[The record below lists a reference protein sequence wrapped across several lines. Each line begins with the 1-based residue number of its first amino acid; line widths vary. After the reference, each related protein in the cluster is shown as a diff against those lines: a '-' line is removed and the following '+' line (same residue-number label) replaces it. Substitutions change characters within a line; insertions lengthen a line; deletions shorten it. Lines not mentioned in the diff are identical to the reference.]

1 MKVTVLLENATPT
14 SRLAA
19 RHGLA
24 LWVEAAGRRILFDMG
39 PDAAFLANAEE
50 LGIDVATADAAVLSH
65 GHADHGGGLGAYLA
79 AADARSAQAPVFVR
93 AHAFDVHLSGSGE
106 RRHAISL
113 DPALAGAAR
122 LVTVTEDALDI
133 APGLTLFATTARPHS
148 EPASN
153 ARLFAVPGEAP
164 DGAPS
169 KPVATP
175 GGDAL
180 GGAPANA
187 AGAEVVA
194 DDFSHEQSLLVREGG
209 RTVLISACSHAGIL
223 NIMDEAERL
232 AARPLDAVVAGFHLM
247 APSALSTADDTTV
260 RALARELAAHPARY
274 FTFHCT
280 GLAAYSVLR
289 DELGPRVSYL
299 ACGST
304 VEL

>member
-19 RHGLA
+19 RHGLS
-24 LWVEAAGRRILFDMG
+24 LWVEAAGRRVLFDMG
-39 PDAAFLANAEE
+39 PDAAFLTNAEE
-50 LGIDVATADAAVLSH
+50 LGIDIATANAAVLSH

-79 AADARSAQAPVFVR
+79 VTDARGAHAPVFVR
-93 AHAFDVHLSGSGE
+93 AHAFDTHLSGSGE
-106 RRHAISL
+106 RRHTISL
-113 DPALAGAAR
+113 DPALAGTER
-122 LVTVTEDALDI
+122 LVVVTEDARDI
-133 APGLTLFATTARPHS
+133 APGLTLFATTVRPHP

-153 ARLFAVPGEAP
+153 GRLFAVPAGTSA
-164 DGAPS
+164 D
-169 KPVATP
+169 
-175 GGDAL
+175 
-180 GGAPANA
+180 A

-209 RTVLISACSHAGIL
+209 RAVLISACSHAGIL

-232 AARPLDAVVAGFHLM
+232 AAAPLEAVIAGFHLM

-260 RALARELAAHPARY
+260 RALARELAARPARY

-280 GLAAYSVLR
+280 GLAAYSILR

-299 ACGST
+299 ACGSS

>member
-1 MKVTVLLENATPT
+1 MKATVLLENATPT

-50 LGIDVATADAAVLSH
+50 LGIDVATAAAVVLSH

-79 AADARSAQAPVFVR
+79 AADARSAQAPIFVR

-133 APGLTLFATTARPHS
+133 APGLTLFATTARPHP

-153 ARLFAVPGEAP
+153 ARLFAVPAGTSA
-164 DGAPS
+164 D
-169 KPVATP
+169 
-175 GGDAL
+175 
-180 GGAPANA
+180 A

>member
-50 LGIDVATADAAVLSH
+50 LGIDVATADAVVLSH

-133 APGLTLFATTARPHS
+133 APGLTLFATTARPHP

-153 ARLFAVPGEAP
+153 ARLFAVPAGTSA
-164 DGAPS
+164 D
-169 KPVATP
+169 
-175 GGDAL
+175 
-180 GGAPANA
+180 A

>member
-50 LGIDVATADAAVLSH
+50 LGIDVATADAVVLSH

-79 AADARSAQAPVFVR
+79 AADARSAQAPIFVR

-133 APGLTLFATTARPHS
+133 APGLTLFATTARPHP

-153 ARLFAVPGEAP
+153 ARLFAVPAGTSA
-164 DGAPS
+164 D
-169 KPVATP
+169 
-175 GGDAL
+175 
-180 GGAPANA
+180 A

-194 DDFSHEQSLLVREGG
+194 DGFSHEQSLLVREGG

>member
-79 AADARSAQAPVFVR
+79 AADARS
-93 AHAFDVHLSGSGE
+93 
-106 RRHAISL
+106 ISL

-232 AARPLDAVVAGFHLM
+232 AAAPLDAVVAGFHLM
-247 APSALSTADDTTV
+247 APSALSTADDMTV

>member
-50 LGIDVATADAAVLSH
+50 LGIDVATADAVVLSH

-79 AADARSAQAPVFVR
+79 AADARSAQAPIFVR

-133 APGLTLFATTARPHS
+133 APGLTLFATTARPHP

-153 ARLFAVPGEAP
+153 ARLFAVPAGTSA
-164 DGAPS
+164 D
-169 KPVATP
+169 
-175 GGDAL
+175 
-180 GGAPANA
+180 A

>member
-1 MKVTVLLENATPT
+1 MKATVLLENATPT

-24 LWVEAAGRRILFDMG
+24 LWVEAAGRCILFDMG
-39 PDAAFLANAEE
+39 PDAAFLNNAEE
-50 LGIDVATADAAVLSH
+50 LGIDIATADAAVLSH

-79 AADARSAQAPVFVR
+79 AADARSAPAPVFVR

-113 DPALAGAAR
+113 DPALAGAVR

-133 APGLTLFATTARPHS
+133 APGLTLFATTARPHP
-148 EPASN
+148 EPVSN
-153 ARLFAVPGEAP
+153 ARLFAVPAGTSA
-164 DGAPS
+164 D
-169 KPVATP
+169 
-175 GGDAL
+175 
-180 GGAPANA
+180 A

>member
-50 LGIDVATADAAVLSH
+50 LGIDVVTADAAVLSH

-79 AADARSAQAPVFVR
+79 SADARGTQAPIFVR

-106 RRHAISL
+106 RRHTISL

-133 APGLTLFATTARPHS
+133 APGLTLFATTARPHP

-153 ARLFAVPGEAP
+153 ARLFAVPAGTSA
-164 DGAPS
+164 D
-169 KPVATP
+169 
-175 GGDAL
+175 
-180 GGAPANA
+180 A

-247 APSALSTADDTTV
+247 APSALSTAADATV

-280 GLAAYSVLR
+280 GFAAYSVLR

>member
-24 LWVEAAGRRILFDMG
+24 LWVEAAGKRILFDMG
-39 PDAAFLANAEE
+39 PDAAFLTNAEE
-50 LGIDVATADAAVLSH
+50 LGVDVATADAAVLSH
-65 GHADHGGGLGAYLA
+65 GHADHGGGLGTYLTVT
-79 AADARSAQAPVFVR
+79 DARGAHAPVFVR
-93 AHAFDVHLSGSGE
+93 AHAFGMHLSGSGE
-106 RRHAISL
+106 RRHTISL
-113 DPALAGAAR
+113 DPALAGAERVVA
-122 LVTVTEDALDI
+122 VTEDARDI
-133 APGLTLFATTARPHS
+133 APGLTLFATAVRPHP

-153 ARLFAVPGEAP
+153 ARLFAVPAGTSDGAPGKSADAP
-164 DGAPS
+164 DGGALDG
-169 KPVATP
+169 TP
-175 GGDAL
+175 ADAS
-180 GGAPANA
+180 
-187 AGAEVVA
+187 GAEVVA

-209 RTVLISACSHAGIL
+209 CAVLISACSHAGIL

-232 AARPLDAVVAGFHLM
+232 AGAPLDAVIAGFHLM
-247 APSALSTADDTTV
+247 APSALSLADDEAV
-260 RALARELAAHPARY
+260 RKLAGELAARPARY

-299 ACGST
+299 ACGSS

>member
-19 RHGLA
+19 RHGLS
-24 LWVEAAGRRILFDMG
+24 LWVEAAGRRVLFDMG
-39 PDAAFLANAEE
+39 PDAAFLTNAEE
-50 LGIDVATADAAVLSH
+50 LGIDIATANAAVLSH
-65 GHADHGGGLGAYLA
+65 GHADHGGGLGTYLA
-79 AADARSAQAPVFVR
+79 VTDARGAHAPVFVR
-93 AHAFDVHLSGSGE
+93 AHAFDRHLSGSGE
-106 RRHAISL
+106 RRHTISL
-113 DPALAGAAR
+113 DPALAGTER
-122 LVTVTEDALDI
+122 LVVVTEDAHDI
-133 APGLTLFATTARPHS
+133 APGLTLFATTVRPHP

-153 ARLFAVPGEAP
+153 GRLFAVPAGTSDSAP
-164 DGAPS
+164 GKPANAP
-169 KPVATP
+169 V
-175 GGDAL
+175 GDAL
-180 GGAPANA
+180 DGTSADA

-209 RTVLISACSHAGIL
+209 RAVLISACSHAGIL

-232 AARPLDAVVAGFHLM
+232 AAAPLDAVIAGFHLM

-280 GLAAYSVLR
+280 GLAAYSLLR

-299 ACGST
+299 ACGSS

>member
-24 LWVEAAGRRILFDMG
+24 LWAEAAGRRILFDMG

-79 AADARSAQAPVFVR
+79 SADARGTQAPIFVR

-133 APGLTLFATTARPHS
+133 APGLTLFATMARPHP

-153 ARLFAVPGEAP
+153 ARLFAVPA
-164 DGAPS
+164 GAS
-169 KPVATP
+169 A
-175 GGDAL
+175 DA
-180 GGAPANA
+180 AD
-187 AGAEVVA
+187 AEVVA

>member
-50 LGIDVATADAAVLSH
+50 LGIDAATADAVVLSH

-79 AADARSAQAPVFVR
+79 AADARGAQAPVFVH
-93 AHAFDVHLSGSGE
+93 AHAFDTHLSGSGE

-133 APGLTLFATTARPHS
+133 APGLTLFATTARPHP

-153 ARLFAVPGEAP
+153 ARLFAVPAGTSA
-164 DGAPS
+164 D
-169 KPVATP
+169 
-175 GGDAL
+175 
-180 GGAPANA
+180 A

-247 APSALSTADDTTV
+247 APSALSSADEDAV
-260 RALARELAAHPARY
+260 RELARELAARPARY

-299 ACGST
+299 ACGSA
-304 VEL
+304 VKL

>member
-79 AADARSAQAPVFVR
+79 AADARGAQAPVFVR
-93 AHAFDVHLSGSGE
+93 VHAFDVHLSGSGE

-113 DPALAGAAR
+113 DPALADDAR
-122 LVTVTEDALDI
+122 LVTVAGDALDI
-133 APGLTLFATTARPHS
+133 APGLTLFATTVRPHP

-153 ARLFAVPGEAP
+153 ARLFAAPGAM
-164 DGAPS
+164 
-169 KPVATP
+169 P
-175 GGDAL
+175 GGAL
-180 GGAPANA
+180 SEPAAAP
-187 AGAEVVA
+187 GAEVVA

-209 RTVLISACSHAGIL
+209 RAVLISACSHAGIL

-232 AARPLDAVVAGFHLM
+232 AAAPLDAVIAGFHLM
-247 APSALSTADDTTV
+247 APSALSTADDAAV
-260 RALARELAAHPARY
+260 RALACELAARPARY

-280 GLAAYSVLR
+280 GLSAYSVLR

>member
-133 APGLTLFATTARPHS
+133 APGLTLSATTARPHP

-153 ARLFAVPGEAP
+153 ARLFAVPAGTAA
-164 DGAPS
+164 D
-169 KPVATP
+169 
-175 GGDAL
+175 
-180 GGAPANA
+180 A

-209 RTVLISACSHAGIL
+209 RTVLISACSHVGIL

>member
-133 APGLTLFATTARPHS
+133 APGLTLFATTARPHP

-153 ARLFAVPGEAP
+153 ARLFAVPAGTSA
-164 DGAPS
+164 D
-169 KPVATP
+169 
-175 GGDAL
+175 
-180 GGAPANA
+180 A

-223 NIMDEAERL
+223 NIMDEAECL

>member
-39 PDAAFLANAEE
+39 PDAAFLTNAEE
-50 LGIDVATADAAVLSH
+50 LGIDVAAADAVVLSH

-79 AADARSAQAPVFVR
+79 AADARGAHAPVFVR

-133 APGLTLFATTARPHS
+133 APGLTLFATTARPHP

-153 ARLFAVPGEAP
+153 ARLFAVPAGTSA
-164 DGAPS
+164 D
-169 KPVATP
+169 
-175 GGDAL
+175 
-180 GGAPANA
+180 A

-232 AARPLDAVVAGFHLM
+232 AGTPLDAVVAGFHLM
-247 APSALSTADDTTV
+247 APSALSTAADATV
-260 RALARELAAHPARY
+260 RALARELAARPARY

-280 GLAAYSVLR
+280 GFAAYSVLR

>member
-133 APGLTLFATTARPHS
+133 APGLTLFATTARPHP

-153 ARLFAVPGEAP
+153 ARLFAVPAGTSA
-164 DGAPS
+164 D
-169 KPVATP
+169 
-175 GGDAL
+175 
-180 GGAPANA
+180 A

>member
-19 RHGLA
+19 RHGLS
-24 LWVEAAGRRILFDMG
+24 LWVEAADKRILFDMG

-50 LGIDVATADAAVLSH
+50 LGIDVAAADVAVLSH

-79 AADARSAQAPVFVR
+79 ATDACGAQAPIFVR

-133 APGLTLFATTARPHS
+133 APGLTLFATTARPHP

-153 ARLFAVPGEAP
+153 ARLFAVPAGTSA
-164 DGAPS
+164 D
-169 KPVATP
+169 
-175 GGDAL
+175 
-180 GGAPANA
+180 A